1 MNHCRKRG
9 ADHSLKALICC
20 AVAGAVFGVWL
31 AIIVGA
37 ILEVL
42 R

>member
-9 ADHSLKALICC
+9 DHSLKALICC

-31 AIIVGA
+31 AILVGA